1 MKEKVREKRIKRK
14 VLALMVTTRS
24 SSTPST
30 RSSSRGPKMRK
41 YLKAKT
47 PLVGAKLEVPVGGA
61 VGVVDLEP
69 VDDLPNYLLLLVL
82 YTLQGIPMGL
92 SASIPLLIQQRFS
105 TIQTLAQTAMENE

>member
-1 MKEKVREKRIKRK
+1 
-14 VLALMVTTRS
+14 
-24 SSTPST
+24 
-30 RSSSRGPKMRK
+30 MRK
-41 YLKAKT
+41 SLKAKT
-47 PLVGAKLEVPVGGA
+47 TPLIGGKLEVPVGGA